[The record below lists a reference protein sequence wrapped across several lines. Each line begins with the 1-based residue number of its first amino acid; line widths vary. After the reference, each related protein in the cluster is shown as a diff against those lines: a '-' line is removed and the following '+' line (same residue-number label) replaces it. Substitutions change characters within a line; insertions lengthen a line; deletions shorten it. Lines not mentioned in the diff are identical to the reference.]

1 MSFREKQRPLDEL
14 TMKEKE
20 HVVKKALLISEKAA
34 IEALMIVYD
43 NQTAAEKAFGNSIS
57 HNGIGFNRYDDEVLS
72 KFAKKVRV
80 GITLSKDEIVL
91 VKKLISKYWRQV
103 LHKYVER
110 YPATMVEGCKV
121 EMLRHPTEEDWVR
134 CKIFALNTIGKK
146 FVGNEVTEEW
156 KRKILKSRHS
166 PIHTL
171 MFSFRLTLPSYT
183 SVHFT
188 RHKIGIDH
196 YVSSQRN
203 DRQDKYDR
211 RLAPQGEIV
220 SHIIDVNA
228 EELIVMANKR
238 LCTKADVDTRYM
250 MALICN
256 EAIRTNPEFSDE
268 LVPMCGRLRECPEFE
283 SCGKE
288 KEFQNCRCNCKTL

>member
-1 MSFREKQRPLDEL
+1 MKKKDSKRPLDCMS
-14 TMKEKE
+14 MKEKE
-20 HVVKKALLISEKAA
+20 KVVKKVIECNDRAALGALLV
-34 IEALMIVYD
+34 VYN
-43 NQTAAEKAFGNSIS
+43 NQTSTEKAFGSSID

-72 KFAKKVRV
+72 KIAKKVKERK
-80 GITLSKDEIVL
+80 TLSKYEIKIT
-91 VKKLISKYWRQV
+91 KKLIGKYWRQV
-103 LHKYVER
+103 LRNYESR
-110 YPATMVEGCKV
+110 YTSDMVEGCKV

-146 FVGNEVTEEW
+146 FVGNEVNEEW
-156 KRKILKSRHS
+156 KRKMLKARHS

-171 MFSFRLTLPSYT
+171 MFSFRLVIPYCT
-183 SVHFT
+183 SVHFV
-188 RHKIGIDH
+188 RHKVGIDH
-196 YVSSQRN
+196 YVSTQRN

-256 EAIRTNPEFSDE
+256 EVIRTNPEFSDE
-268 LVPMCGRLRECPEFE
+268 LVPMCGRLMECPEFV

-288 KEFQNCRCNCKTL
+288 KEFQICRCKCNNM